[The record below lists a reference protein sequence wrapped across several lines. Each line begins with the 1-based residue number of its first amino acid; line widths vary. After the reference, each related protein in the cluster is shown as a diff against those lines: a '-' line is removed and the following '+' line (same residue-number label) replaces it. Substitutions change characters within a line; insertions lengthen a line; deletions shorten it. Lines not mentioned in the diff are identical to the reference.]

1 LHIHNLN
8 FKIKPCKRRDETL
21 KIGCVQGIRCTKE
34 I

>member
-1 LHIHNLN
+1 LHRYNLN
-8 FKIKPCKRRDETL
+8 FKIKPCWRRDETL